1 MSASSRDAADFVQLA
16 REFVAAHAELS
27 ALFATHA
34 PDEIPFMELRAL
46 VGDDDGSVLYRLKER
61 SHALFRTE
69 GPIENE
75 GMRRELVFDL
85 AVGSLFHEAMKLR
98 ESLYQ
103 CEVYGPRIAELRSS
117 SLDDEA
123 EDLLAEFEKILA
135 KSMSRVHEVAAEV
148 RILLAQSRD
157 QLRRL
162 LVERADQRIVTR
174 FLLGRRPQVDAAFP
188 EGFAGLMEAMH
199 GRFVDGLVEAV
210 RSLLESAYFVEAMRT
225 LREAA
230 GQPEAPLGEI
240 DQLMRYA
247 EGMQAFLDG
256 DYRTSLSALE
266 AWADL
271 AGHEAQPDFAR
282 LASSALSR
290 LERLVEEDDE
300 RESVARAAKELQLRL
315 DAAST

>member
-1 MSASSRDAADFVQLA
+1 MSAYSRDAADFVQLA
-16 REFVAAHAELS
+16 REFLAAHAELG
-27 ALFATHA
+27 ALFAAHA
-34 PDEIPFMELRAL
+34 PDEIPFAELRAL

-162 LVERADQRIVTR
+162 LVERADQRVVTR
-174 FLLGRRPQVDAAFP
+174 FLLGRRDQVDAAFP
-188 EGFAGLMEAMH
+188 EGFAGMMEAMH
-199 GRFVDGLVEAV
+199 GQFVAGLIQAV

-230 GQPEAPLGEI
+230 AQPEAPLGEI

-247 EGMQAFLDG
+247 DGMQAFLDG

-266 AWADL
+266 AWTDL
-271 AGHEAQPDFAR
+271 AGQEAHPDFAR

-300 RESVARAAKELQLRL
+300 RHSVARAAKELQLRL

>member
-162 LVERADQRIVTR
+162 LI
-174 FLLGRRPQVDAAFP
+174 G
-188 EGFAGLMEAMH
+188 
-199 GRFVDGLVEAV
+199 
-210 RSLLESAYFVEAMRT
+210 
-225 LREAA
+225 
-230 GQPEAPLGEI
+230 
-240 DQLMRYA
+240 
-247 EGMQAFLDG
+247 
-256 DYRTSLSALE
+256 
-266 AWADL
+266 
-271 AGHEAQPDFAR
+271 
-282 LASSALSR
+282 
-290 LERLVEEDDE
+290 
-300 RESVARAAKELQLRL
+300 
-315 DAAST
+315 